1 MRWQQ
6 RQEYVPGTTSRA
18 SIASLYSMKPKPF
31 MSLISVISPV
41 PWVLKWFSTSA
52 LVATVH
58 AVQSANS
65 VELSEG
71 PQAQAPAPTA
81 VDQCQGG
88 CITMQGCAT
97 GQSATE
103 TRRRCGAE
111 VEERIRE
118 QGPATSTSA
127 LPGHGM
133 QRPRVL
139 SCARVG
145 ARAGNER
152 GVYGRPYSGEL
163 KEAYRCAGGCQGR
176 GAVQREYVR

>member
-65 VELSEG
+65 VELSER
-71 PQAQAPAPTA
+71 PSKAQAPAPTA
-81 VDQCQGG
+81 VDQRQGD

-111 VEERIRE
+111 VEERIGE

-139 SCARVG
+139 LCVRVG
-145 ARAGNER
+145 AKAGKER
-152 GVYGRPYSGEL
+152 GGCGRPYSGEL

-176 GAVQREYVR
+176 GAVQRVC

>member
-6 RQEYVPGTTSRA
+6 RQDYVPGTTSRA

-71 PQAQAPAPTA
+71 PQPRLQLRQRWTNARGIACMHHSAGLRDRSECDRNKAP
-81 VDQCQGG
+81 
-88 CITMQGCAT
+88 M
-97 GQSATE
+97 
-103 TRRRCGAE
+103 RRRSGGEDQRSRASHVHIRTSRACSARVSCGARVWEPGQGMEE
-111 VEERIRE
+111 VR
-118 QGPATSTSA
+118 G
-127 LPGHGM
+127 
-133 QRPRVL
+133 RPR
-139 SCARVG
+139 
-145 ARAGNER
+145 
-152 GVYGRPYSGEL
+152 SGEL

-176 GAVQREYVR
+176 GAVQREC

>member
-71 PQAQAPAPTA
+71 PRTQAPAPTA

-88 CITMQGCAT
+88 LWACITVQGCAT

-103 TRRRCGAE
+103 TRRRWDAE
-111 VEERIRE
+111 VNERIREE

-127 LPGHGM
+127 LPGHACPVV
-133 QRPRVL
+133 R
-139 SCARVG
+139 ARVREPG
-145 ARAGNER
+145 QGVR
-152 GVYGRPYSGEL
+152 GGRPWF
-163 KEAYRCAGGCQGR
+163 GR
-176 GAVQREYVR
+176 AQRSVPLRGRLPR

>member
-71 PQAQAPAPTA
+71 PQKPRLQLRQQWTNARGIASQCRVARRVRVRQKRGADA
-81 VDQCQGG
+81 VQKWRRGSENKGQPRPHPRFLGMACSARVSCCACALEPRQGK
-88 CITMQGCAT
+88 
-97 GQSATE
+97 
-103 TRRRCGAE
+103 RE
-111 VEERIRE
+111 VGVEGHIRE
-118 QGPATSTSA
+118 SSKKRTVAREVAKVEA
-127 LPGHGM
+127 L
-133 QRPRVL
+133 
-139 SCARVG
+139 C
-145 ARAGNER
+145 
-152 GVYGRPYSGEL
+152 
-163 KEAYRCAGGCQGR
+163 
-176 GAVQREYVR
+176 REYVR